1 MTNSL
6 TQSLKQKYLPI
17 IIQRDG
23 GLNCLYCPESLG
35 SDYVFDHLNNQRL
48 DNRVENICTVHQ
60 KCNILKINNIDFQL
74 IASEKLKQNEEAG
87 LKFLEDNSAHENN
100 SSEIEINKAL
110 YSFHKRYISERI
122 ASDGQYLFDDAIA
135 ELPYLCQER
144 FDHGSEITTRKYI
157 KQLTSKVTKWQVV
170 KDDKGKKIICKRV
183 LN

>member
-1 MTNSL
+1 MNKTL
-6 TQSLKQKYLPI
+6 TDSLKQKYLPAL
-17 IIQRDG
+17 IQRDG
-23 GLNCLYCPESLG
+23 GFNCFYCKEALTPEYVYEHLVKR
-35 SDYVFDHLNNQRL
+35 SDPQMI
-48 DNRVENICTVHQ
+48 NIVLSCQ
-60 KCNILKINNIDFQL
+60 PCNIKKINNIDYQL
-74 IASEKLKQNEEAG
+74 MAQEKFKQNEEAG
-87 LKFLEDNSAHENN
+87 LKYLEDTESHKQY
-100 SSEIEINKAL
+100 SSEIEINKIL
-110 YSFHKRYISERI
+110 YSFHKQYISERI